1 MVCVPGG
8 EFGGDLAKEAVQ
20 VSTLD
25 HPDSN
30 DPLLAKYLPSERRA
44 ILVHRYFL
52 GIERQCDPGL
62 PAAIESWEAGV
73 AVVWRQKKMHGDRV
87 AQMSEIDRHRSFL
100 SSVRGREVGWDEAVS
115 DWVRKHA
122 EDWRRSWEESPAAG
136 A

>member
-1 MVCVPGG
+1 M
-8 EFGGDLAKEAVQ
+8 
-20 VSTLD
+20 STSE
-25 HPDSN
+25 HPDFG

-62 PAAIESWEAGV
+62 PDAIESWEAGV

-100 SSVRGREVGWDEAVS
+100 SSVHGREVGWDEAVS
-115 DWVRKHA
+115 DWVREHA